1 MELSLK
7 PTVRTW
13 LIAAFGV
20 VLIQALVLILFGQPL
35 TCECG
40 TIRLWAGQVLS
51 PENSQQITDWYTFSH
66 IIHGFL
72 LRIDLPYLRPEKPT
86 KLGLHHF
93 LKTMPKRNPES
104 NEFLD
109 SSNSLT
115 PPISF
120 PRQ

>member
-1 MELSLK
+1 MGINYAAVGHKTNHRTALSQN
-7 PTVRTW
+7 V
-13 LIAAFGV
+13 
-20 VLIQALVLILFGQPL
+20 
-35 TCECG
+35 
-40 TIRLWAGQVLS
+40 
-51 PENSQQITDWYTFSH
+51 
-66 IIHGFL
+66 FL

-109 SSNSLT
+109 SSNSPT

-120 PRQ
+120 ARQ